1 MMESFN
7 AGDAAFYKR
16 RTDHYL
22 QCRIVQVVG
31 GETGIHIALLE
42 TDWYPSS
49 FWVQPDAL
57 SRDPLPKWKP
67 TKSHLL
73 RA

>member
-1 MMESFN
+1 MTESFD
-7 AGDAAFYKR
+7 AGDTVFYKR
-16 RTDHYL
+16 SSDHYL
-22 QCRIVQVVG
+22 QCRIVQAVG

-42 TDWYPSS
+42 ADWYPPS

-57 SRDPLPKWKP
+57 SREPLWKYQP